1 MINKLFNNH
10 ISKLL
15 KIFAVAI
22 IVKLC
27 YFVFAISLF
36 ESHLLPETIS
46 KRSIYTMELFK
57 RNDSNWYEEIYKNGY
72 PKMSEADWKQVDSL
86 HEQSTWAFFPLY
98 PLSVKAIATIT
109 HTTFCQAGNI
119 QALAFSLLC
128 FSCFYF
134 LAFEFFENEKKA
146 FYCTLLFI
154 IFPFHYYFS
163 MLYSEA
169 IFTFLVLF
177 AFICIKKEKY
187 YLLLIPVLLLPLAR
201 VNGIILLIP
210 FAIAILEK
218 EDIIDKTKLQLS
230 KISTKTFFKLSIL
243 LVMILSF
250 VAYAYYQFQMTSSYT
265 AFSMA
270 QSGWWRELKMPY
282 ASFFAR
288 GDLQAQFNS
297 VYTILTMIVAIIS
310 FRKLPLSYNVFIW
323 ISLLFPL
330 ISGSTQSMQRFI
342 IVLFPFMF
350 LFGDFIYTKIP
361 KWKNVLLVVLFLLQL
376 TTFYYW
382 ILGDPFS
389 Y

>member
-1 MINKLFNNH
+1 MMNNLFKNH
-10 ISKLL
+10 TPNLL
-15 KIFAVAI
+15 KLIAVAI
-22 IVKLC
+22 IVKLF
-27 YFVFAISLF
+27 YFIFAISLF
-36 ESHLLPETIS
+36 QSHILPETVS
-46 KRSIYTMELFK
+46 KRSVYSMELFK
-57 RNDSNWYEEIYKNGY
+57 RNDSNWYEEIYKDGY

-98 PLSVKAIATIT
+98 PLSVKAIATLT

-119 QALAFSLLC
+119 RALVFSLLC
-128 FSCFYF
+128 FSCFYL
-134 LAFEFFENEKKA
+134 LAFEFFQDEKKA
-146 FYCTLLFI
+146 FFCTMLFI
-154 IFPFHYYFS
+154 LFPFHYYFS

-169 IFTFLVLF
+169 IFTFFVLF

-187 YLLLIPVLLLPLAR
+187 YFLLIPSLLLPLAR
-201 VNGIILLIP
+201 VNGIILLLP
-210 FAIAILEK
+210 FAIAILEQ
-218 EDIIDKTKLQLS
+218 DHIIAKTKLQLS

-243 LVMILSF
+243 LVMLLSF
-250 VAYAYYQFQMTSSYT
+250 VAYAYYQFQLTGSYT
-265 AFSMA
+265 AFSKA
-270 QSGWWRELKMPY
+270 QSGWWRQLKMPY

-288 GDLQAQFNS
+288 SEMQAQFNS

-323 ISLLFPL
+323 ISLLLPL
-330 ISGSTQSMQRFI
+330 FSGSTQSMQRFI

-350 LFGDFIYTKIP
+350 LIGDFIYTKIP

-382 ILGDPFS
+382 VLGDPFS